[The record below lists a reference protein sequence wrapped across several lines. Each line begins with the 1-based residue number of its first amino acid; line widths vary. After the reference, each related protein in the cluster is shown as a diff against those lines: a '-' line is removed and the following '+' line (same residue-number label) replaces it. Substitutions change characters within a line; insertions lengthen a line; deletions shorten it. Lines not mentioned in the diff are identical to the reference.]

1 MIRRIFAGLGI
12 FLCSAFFSFADEGMW
27 LINGINAAL
36 EKKMRERGLEL
47 GAREIYN
54 ADAEGSSI
62 ADAVVSIGF
71 YCTGSLISKEGLLI
85 TNHHCAYGDIHA
97 LSTNEHNYLEE
108 GYWAMRRD
116 KELPVKGKEVFFLK
130 KVIDVTKE
138 VEELKEN
145 LKNKGELYGQRRI
158 SYLIEK
164 RYKDKTGLEAYLS
177 SMWGGE
183 KYYIALYKVYTDLRL
198 VAAPPISIS
207 AFGGAEDNWEWPQ
220 HKGDFAIY
228 RIYANIDGSPSPYSK
243 SNVPLQTSCSLKI
256 STKPYKPGDFTM
268 VIGYPGKTK
277 RHSSWAEIGYM
288 RRSGLPWTVKIMK
301 EKAEILQEWM
311 EKDDE
316 IRLKYSNDFFNLTNL
331 QEMLEGQKGCLKRF
345 KVLEEKNIKD
355 RELQAWIEEDAERK
369 SQWGSLIEDL
379 KKLYSETE
387 FVEKNKAI
395 YRETILRGTSL
406 CPLFFKMHN
415 CKNGTEEELFQE
427 GLKGIDTRVEY
438 SLLQHSVQEY
448 FSNID
453 SSFLGPKQKE
463 LRNKFGADYSAM
475 TAYLW
480 KGSIMEGLKKEV
492 DLENDKLWEFFSDVN
507 ISVFNSRDNNLEK
520 KKLLSSLRSEY
531 IKALYSMRLD
541 KGLAQYPDAN
551 STMRISYGKI
561 CTLEPKDGISLSW
574 HSTTKG
580 ILEKNK
586 PDCHDFQIDE
596 RFKHLIEERKFGKM
610 ASRSDKKSEP
620 ELYVNFL
627 TDNDISGGNS
637 GSPVLNSKGEL
648 IGLAFDGNKE
658 SLASEFSYTKSYNKC
673 ICVDIRYVLW
683 ILDQYAGMTEVLKE
697 LGFQEGRLSP

>member
-1 MIRRIFAGLGI
+1 
-12 FLCSAFFSFADEGMW
+12 
-27 LINGINAAL
+27 
-36 EKKMRERGLEL
+36 
-47 GAREIYN
+47 
-54 ADAEGSSI
+54 
-62 ADAVVSIGF
+62 
-71 YCTGSLISKEGLLI
+71 
-85 TNHHCAYGDIHA
+85 
-97 LSTNEHNYLEE
+97 
-108 GYWAMRRD
+108 
-116 KELPVKGKEVFFLK
+116 
-130 KVIDVTKE
+130 
-138 VEELKEN
+138 
-145 LKNKGELYGQRRI
+145 
-158 SYLIEK
+158 
-164 RYKDKTGLEAYLS
+164 
-177 SMWGGE
+177 
-183 KYYIALYKVYTDLRL
+183 
-198 VAAPPISIS
+198 
-207 AFGGAEDNWEWPQ
+207 
-220 HKGDFAIY
+220 
-228 RIYANIDGSPSPYSK
+228 
-243 SNVPLQTSCSLKI
+243 
-256 STKPYKPGDFTM
+256 
-268 VIGYPGKTK
+268 
-277 RHSSWAEIGYM
+277 
-288 RRSGLPWTVKIMK
+288 
-301 EKAEILQEWM
+301 M

-316 IRLKYSNDFFNLTNL
+316 IRLKYSNEFFNLTNL

-355 RELQAWIEEDAERK
+355 RELQAWIEEDVERK

-379 KKLYSETE
+379 KKLYSQTE

-531 IKALYSMRLD
+531 IKALYSMRSD

-586 PDCHDFQIDE
+586 PD
-596 RFKHLIEERKFGKM
+596 
-610 ASRSDKKSEP
+610 
-620 ELYVNFL
+620 
-627 TDNDISGGNS
+627 
-637 GSPVLNSKGEL
+637 
-648 IGLAFDGNKE
+648 
-658 SLASEFSYTKSYNKC
+658 
-673 ICVDIRYVLW
+673 
-683 ILDQYAGMTEVLKE
+683 
-697 LGFQEGRLSP
+697 